1 MIVAR
6 TQAVIMGN
14 VEKQM
19 ESRDRDRMG
28 TFGLDMFG
36 E

>member
-1 MIVAR
+1 MMVAR

-28 TFGLDMFG
+28 KFGLG
-36 E
+36 VR